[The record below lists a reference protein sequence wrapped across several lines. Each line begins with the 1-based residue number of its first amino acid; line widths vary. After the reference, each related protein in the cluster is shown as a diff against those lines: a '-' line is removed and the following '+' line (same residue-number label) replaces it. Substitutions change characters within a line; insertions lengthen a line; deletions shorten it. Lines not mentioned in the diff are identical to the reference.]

1 MTDAVL
7 RTAPRV
13 LGGARYLLITLPAAM
28 VTLFAP
34 PLLLAATMT
43 ITFAGA
49 GFVVLPAALGVLRS
63 WAEWHRRRGSR
74 LLDVPFEPRPLP
86 VTGEGPRWRRYLRDR
101 GVRRDLRWIFVAIGT
116 GLPTGLL
123 ALYVVGDVLFTCIAT
138 PLWWVF
144 PEAEPLRLLLVVP
157 VTSWAA
163 ALLAPVQVLLVGAL
177 GWWALPRLS
186 RWHARTCLA
195 VLAPSPEDEMARRVD
210 VLTRSRADAVDA
222 HGAELRRIERDLH
235 DGTQARLVAIAMRL
249 GVARESLTADP
260 ETAAMLLKQAHEGTE
275 EAMTELRAVIRTI
288 YPPILADRGLLG
300 ALTALTTR
308 AGVPVRL
315 ETDDLGRLPAAVEAA
330 AYFVVSEAVT
340 NATKHSGAT
349 NVLVRLGKRDASLA
363 ITVTDD
369 GMGGVDESKGTG
381 LVGLR
386 GRVAAL
392 DGTTDVSSPAGG
404 PTVISVE
411 LPCRS

>member
-1 MTDAVL
+1 MTDVVL
-7 RTAPRV
+7 RAAPRV
-13 LGGARYLLITLPAAM
+13 LAGARYLLLTLPAAM
-28 VTLFAP
+28 ATLFAP
-34 PLLLAATMT
+34 PLLLAAVAT
-43 ITFAGA
+43 IAFAGA
-49 GFVVLPAALGVLRS
+49 GFVVLPAALGVLRG
-63 WAEWHRRRGSR
+63 WAEWHRRHASR
-74 LLDVPFEPRPLP
+74 LLDVPYERRPLP
-86 VTGEGPRWRRYLRDR
+86 VAGEGARWRRYLRDR
-101 GVRRDLRWIFVAIGT
+101 DVRRDLRWIPVAIGT
-116 GLPTGLL
+116 GLPAGLL

-138 PLWWVF
+138 PLWWLF
-144 PEAEPLRLLLVVP
+144 PEPEPMRLLLVVP

-163 ALLAPVQVLLVGAL
+163 ALIAPVQVLLVGAL

-186 RWHARTCLA
+186 RWHARACLA
-195 VLAPSPEDEMARRVD
+195 VLAPSPEEEMARRVD

-249 GVARESLTADP
+249 GVARESLAADP
-260 ETAAMLLKQAHEGTE
+260 ETAAMLLEQAHEGTE
-275 EAMTELRAVIRTI
+275 EAMAELRAVIRTI

-300 ALTALTTR
+300 ALAALTTR

-340 NATKHSGAT
+340 NATKHSRAT
-349 NVLVRLGKRDASLA
+349 SVLVQLATSGGTLA

-369 GMGGVDESKGTG
+369 GVGGVDESRGTG
-381 LVGLR
+381 IVGLR

-392 DGTTDVSSPAGG
+392 DGTTDVSSPVGG
-404 PTVISVE
+404 PTVIAVE